1 MWGLNFTVIRF
12 GLDEFPPFAFATW
25 RFVLCAL
32 PVLFVARPQN
42 ISWATLAGIGGFM
55 FGGQFVFLFFAMQA
69 GLPPGLTSVLVQLQG
84 PLTVVLAALFL
95 REHATRAQWFGLAAA
110 AVGVVLISRSVEGTA
125 SLLAV
130 GLALLSALT
139 WATGNLFFRSARGAS
154 MFAVTVWAS
163 VLPPIPLALVSL
175 VVEGPEALLMP
186 ILHPTWLGWF
196 VLFYTV
202 VPVMWLGYLIW
213 GTLLRTYPAGKVG
226 PISLLVPC
234 AALLFASMLVD
245 EPIGGLRLLGVVIVL
260 GGVAIG
266 VFASGR
272 RLR

>member
-25 RFVLCAL
+25 RFVLCAI
-32 PVLFVARPQN
+32 PVLFVARPN

-95 REHATRAQWFGLAAA
+95 REHATRAQWLGLAAA

-125 SLLAV
+125 SILAV

-139 WATGNLFFRSARGAS
+139 WAVGNLFFRSARGTS

-163 VLPPIPLALVSL
+163 VLPPIPFALMSLA
-175 VVEGPEALLMP
+175 VEGPDALLTP
-186 ILHPTWLGWF
+186 ILHPTWRGWF

-234 AALLFASMLVD
+234 VALLFASRLVD
-245 EPIGGLRLLGVVIVL
+245 EPIGGLRLLGVVVVL
-260 GGVAIG
+260 SGVAIG